1 MKLLQA
7 VKREMMLAV
16 HDPRRLV
23 FLFGAA
29 VAYLI
34 VFGLLYVPNLVKD
47 VPCVIYDAE
56 NSHFSRELVRDIES
70 SDSLKAVVF
79 VTSEEE
85 MQHALDTKQAY
96 AAIEIPADFSKKV
109 KTGQGADVLYMA
121 NGANIILTNITSS
134 AMQDILADF
143 SDRAAAERTALRT
156 DGDEELLSH
165 MIAPVHVHLR
175 VLYNTTQ
182 GYMFFFL
189 LGLAMV
195 AFQQGIFFAV
205 GAAVDGEYEQAQ
217 AGVHDWRDSSL
228 LLLAAKFSLYWCLAM
243 LSYLLVVLLV
253 QEVFEI
259 PLKAPLGTLL
269 TLAAVFI
276 TAAIAFG
283 VFFSAIFNREME
295 FVRAIIMYPVPA
307 FIFSGYTWPQESM
320 PFWLQQAAGLFP
332 LSWFSNTVR
341 EIFLADHSPRLAADC
356 QALTILAVVFMSL
369 GALIFCLK
377 MRRYRRLGIRS

>member
-1 MKLLQA
+1 MKLLHA
-7 VKREMMLAV
+7 IKRELLLAV

-70 SDSLKAVVF
+70 SDSMKAAVF
-79 VTSEEE
+79 VTSQED

-156 DGDEELLSH
+156 GGDEQLLQH

-217 AGVHDWRDSSL
+217 AGAHDWQNSSL
-228 LLLAAKFSLYWCLAM
+228 LLLAAKFVLYWCLAM
-243 LSYLLVVLLV
+243 LSYLLVVFLV

-269 TLAAVFI
+269 TLAAIFV
-276 TAAIAFG
+276 TAAIAFA
-283 VFFSAIFNREME
+283 VFFSSLFNREME

-320 PFWLQQAAGLFP
+320 PVWLQNIAGLFP

-341 EIFLADHSPRLAADC
+341 ELFLAGHSPRLAADC

-369 GALIFCLK
+369 GAVIFCLK
-377 MRRYRRLGIRS
+377 MRHYRRLGAKN